1 MSQTNSAVI
10 LPLHDPSGRLFEL
23 LWHCLPEL
31 KAMHIQA
38 FVSLSP
44 DTKKLQTENINKL
57 LDDPFFMCVNNAP
70 GTQCGDHFLA
80 GYKLAVNNVSPH
92 IMLHSCDLDKIAHT
106 LSSPHHDTYIADV
119 QWANRQQAPVLFQ
132 RTEAAWQ
139 TFPEHYRIIEH
150 YAIDTGKL
158 LFNKYYD
165 FACSH
170 FAMPAKTLQ
179 NVIPGI
185 KGHGFDILLEIILA
199 VREQL
204 ITKDVDWLEWEDPFV
219 LQVDAETLR
228 KQRDNDPQEYKKRLV
243 YIIPFLQ
250 ILYDSIEPH

>member
-1 MSQTNSAVI
+1 MSNTNSAVI
-10 LPLHDPSGRLFEL
+10 LPLHDTTGRLFEL
-23 LWHCLPEL
+23 LWQYLPEL
-31 KAMHIQA
+31 KVMHSRA

-44 DTKKLQTENINKL
+44 DTKKIQAKNIQKLQA
-57 LDDPFFMCVNNAP
+57 DPFFMKVNNIP
-70 GTQCGDHFLA
+70 GTFCGDHFLA
-80 GYKLAVNNVSPH
+80 GYALAVNHVSPH
-92 IMLHSCDLDKIAHT
+92 TMLHSCDLDKIAHT
-106 LSSPHHDTYIADV
+106 FSSPHHNTYIADV

-185 KGHGFDILLEIILA
+185 KGHDFDILLEIILA

-219 LQVDAETLR
+219 LQVDAEILR
-228 KQRDNDPQEYKKRLV
+228 KQRDNDPQEYKKRLT
-243 YIIPFLQ
+243 YIIPFLE
-250 ILYDSIEPH
+250 ILYNAM